1 MPSRKLPELLAPAG
15 SPDALKA
22 AAAAGADAIYISGKR
37 FGARRFAPNFS
48 EKELEEA
55 IGYAHIRGIKV
66 YVTVNTLI
74 REDELEDA
82 ALYLLKLYEMG
93 ADAVLVQDAGLA
105 GLARQ
110 VTPELDLH
118 ASTQMT
124 IHNSPGVA
132 WAVKLGMKRVVL
144 AREISLEEIE
154 KMASEAEI
162 GQEVFIHGA
171 LCYCYS
177 GQCLLSSAIG
187 GRSGNRG
194 MCAQPCRKPY
204 ILQRGDRD
212 EYGLPVNLSAASVK
226 DRFLLSTRDLSVYG
240 RLDRIVKSKIQ
251 SLKVE
256 GRMKSPEYVAIVT
269 SIYRDALDK
278 IAKGDWSPSEKDM
291 GDLALAFNR
300 DFTEGHLLRSKEIM
314 GRDMS
319 DNRGVFIGTVASY
332 DSRRGEASI
341 RPTGL
346 FMPDRGDG
354 LVLLAPG
361 QEIGLVAYKPYIM
374 DGMLRLGTPERAP
387 PGTKVY
393 LTSSAA
399 LSRRAR
405 EIISRTLPQI
415 PIDLRIDLESSVPA
429 VCIEGLKGWGVDA
442 IEQKPD
448 FRMEPALNKPL
459 TAEQIETQ
467 IRKTGGTSFFIR
479 KLDMKYPGGLFAPI
493 SALNK
498 LRRDILAKAETAL
511 LSAWKPPLGSVKAAR
526 KRLEDMDVNPNLNLN
541 ASTMPPGRAPS
552 LAAYADSLDTIVG
565 SVEGGCR
572 RIYFEPHIGRRC
584 GQKGYAEDIISIL
597 KEARD
602 LCVCE
607 GAQLIWKLPRITR
620 DEYLKIARPLLPRSG
635 ADGIMVEGLGAA
647 DFVLSAVPQMPISG
661 SMGLNVWNH
670 LTVMQLSQFRRLT
683 LSPELSS
690 NQLSSLVDR
699 AHLRSS
705 PDLELVVQGNLEV
718 MVTEDCLPSL
728 SPGKAE
734 FLGLQDFKRVFP
746 LYADDEARTHIL
758 NSVET
763 CLIDHMP
770 DIFEIGLDGI
780 AIDARRRTKRYAKEM
795 AQLYVNAIE
804 LTEKGGAGLEKDLE
818 SLKEEARQRSLG
830 GITTGHFLK
839 GLKD

>member
-1 MPSRKLPELLAPAG
+1 MPELLAPAG

-82 ALYLLKLYEMG
+82 ALYLLKLYEIG

-110 VTPELDLH
+110 VAPELDLH

-124 IHNSPGVA
+124 IHNSSGVA
-132 WAVKLGMKRVVL
+132 WAARLGMKRVVL
-144 AREISLEEIE
+144 AREISLDEIE

-162 GQEVFIHGA
+162 GLEVFIHGA

-204 ILQRGDRD
+204 VLQKGDRD
-212 EYGLPVNLSAASVK
+212 EYGRPVNLSAASVK
-226 DRFLLSTRDLSVYG
+226 DRFLLSTRDLSVYS

-251 SLKVE
+251 SLKIE

-278 IAKGDWSPSEKDM
+278 IARGDWSPSEKDM

-332 DSRRGEASI
+332 DSRLGEASI
-341 RPTGL
+341 RPTGP
-346 FMPDRGDG
+346 FMPERGDG

-361 QEIGLVAYKPYIM
+361 QEIGLVAYRPYIK
-374 DGMLRLGTPERAP
+374 DVMLRLGTPERAP
-387 PGTKVY
+387 PGTQVY

-405 EIISRTLPQI
+405 EIISRQLPQI
-415 PIDLRIDLESSVPA
+415 PLDLRIDLESGVPA

-442 IEQKPD
+442 VELKPD
-448 FRMEPALNKPL
+448 FRMEPALNKPM
-459 TAEQIETQ
+459 TAEQIEAQ
-467 IRKTGGTSFFIR
+467 VRKTGGTPFIIR
-479 KLDMKYPGGLFAPI
+479 RLEMKYPGGLFAPI

-498 LRRDILAKAETAL
+498 LRRDILAKAEAAL
-511 LSAWKPPLGSVKAAR
+511 QSAGRPPPASVNAAR
-526 KRLEDMDVNPNLNLN
+526 KRLENLDLDPNRILN

-552 LAAYADSLDTIVG
+552 LAAYADSLDAIVG
-565 SVEGGCR
+565 SVEGGCG

-584 GQKGYAEDIISIL
+584 GQKGYAEGITGIL
-597 KEARD
+597 KEARE
-602 LCVCE
+602 LCE
-607 GAQLIWKLPRITR
+607 GAQLIWKWPRITR
-620 DEYLKIARPLLPRSG
+620 DEYLKTARPLLPRSG
-635 ADGIMVEGLGAA
+635 ADGIMVDGIGAA
-647 DFVLSAVPQMPISG
+647 DFVLSSVTQMSISG

-690 NQLSSLVDR
+690 SQLSSLVDR
-699 AHLRSS
+699 AHQQSS
-705 PDLELVVQGNLEV
+705 PDLELVVQGSLEV

-746 LYADDEARTHIL
+746 IYADDESRTHIL

-770 DIFEIGLDGI
+770 DIFRIGLDGI
-780 AIDARRRTKRYAKEM
+780 AIDARRRTKRYAKDM
-795 AQLYVNAIE
+795 AQLYVKAIE

-830 GITTGHFLK
+830 GITTGHFLR

>member
-22 AAAAGADAIYISGKR
+22 AVAAGADAVYISGKR
-37 FGARRFAPNFS
+37 FGARRFAPNFN

-55 IGYAHIRGIKV
+55 IDYAHIRGIKV

-74 REDELEDA
+74 REDELQDA

-93 ADAVLVQDAGLA
+93 ADAVLVQDVGLT

-110 VTPELDLH
+110 VAPELDLH

-124 IHNSPGVA
+124 IHNSAGVA
-132 WAVKLGMKRVVL
+132 WALRLGMKRVVL
-144 AREISLEEIE
+144 AREVSLDEIE

-162 GQEVFIHGA
+162 GLEVFIHGA

-204 ILQRGDRD
+204 VLQIGDRD
-212 EYGLPVNLSAASVK
+212 EYGRPINLSAAAVK

-240 RLDRIVKSKIQ
+240 HLDKIVKSQIE
-251 SLKVE
+251 SLKIE

-269 SIYRDALDK
+269 SIYRDAIDK
-278 IAKGDWSPSEKDM
+278 IARGVWSPSEKDLE
-291 GDLALAFNR
+291 DLALAFNR
-300 DFTEGHLLRSKEIM
+300 DFTGGYLLRSKEVM

-319 DNRGVFIGTVASY
+319 DNRGLFIGTVASY
-332 DSRRGEASI
+332 DSRRCEASI
-341 RPTGL
+341 MPTGSI
-346 FMPDRGDG
+346 MPEKGDG

-361 QEIGLVAYKPYIM
+361 QEIGLVAYRLYTK
-374 DGMLRLGTPERAP
+374 DGLLRLRTPERAP

-399 LSRRAR
+399 LSRRAK

-429 VCIEGLKGWGVDA
+429 VCIDGLDGRGIDP
-442 IEQKPD
+442 IELRPD
-448 FRMEPALNKPL
+448 FRMEPALNSPL
-459 TAEQIETQ
+459 TAEQIEAQ

-498 LRRDILAKAETAL
+498 LRRDILAKAEAAL
-511 LSAWKPPLGSVKAAR
+511 QSAWKPPLASVKAAR
-526 KRLEDMDVNPNLNLN
+526 KRLEDMDVNPNLNLK

-552 LAAYADSLDTIVG
+552 LAAYADSLDAIVG
-565 SVEGGCR
+565 SVEGGCK

-584 GQKGYAEDIISIL
+584 GQKGYAEDIINIL
-597 KEARD
+597 KEAKE
-602 LCVCE
+602 LCG
-607 GAQLIWKLPRITR
+607 GAELIWKLPRITR
-620 DEYLKIARPLLPRSG
+620 DEYLKLARSLLPRSC
-635 ADGIMVEGLGAA
+635 ADGIMVEGIGAA
-647 DFVLSAVPQMPISG
+647 KFVLSAMPQMPISG
-661 SMGLNVWNH
+661 SIGLNVWNH

-683 LSPELSS
+683 LSPELTAD
-690 NQLSSLVDR
+690 QLSKIVSR
-699 AHLRSS
+699 AHLHSV

-728 SPGKAE
+728 SPGKGE
-734 FLGLQDFKRVFP
+734 FFGLQDFKRIFP
-746 LYADDEARTHIL
+746 LYADDESRTHIL

-770 DIFEIGLDGI
+770 DIFKIGLDGI

-795 AQLYVNAIE
+795 AQLYVRAIE
-804 LTEKGGAGLEKDLE
+804 LTEKGGVGLEKDLE
-818 SLKEEARQRSLG
+818 SLKEGARQRSLG